1 MNALRIC
8 VLSSKCNLADYSPF
22 TQMIQSSSAKTDI
35 KTRKKNH

>member
-22 TQMIQSSSAKTDI
+22 AQMILNSSKTDI
-35 KTRKKNH
+35 RN